1 MNLLLVSIKVHKF
14 WEKFLTPPRL
24 FVAEHSKKEKKLES
38 SLTNMET
45 VATNSTQKPKSRQQ
59 LSVRPPIRR
68 GCLFLGA
75 RGRGRGGGEGGA
87 SAVGSGCGGLPLQKR
102 LSIGAASVSSPSH
115 QTGA

>member
-1 MNLLLVSIKVHKF
+1 MNLLLVSIKLF
-14 WEKFLTPPRL
+14 EKVLTPSPHL
-24 FVAEHSKKEKKLES
+24 FVAEHSKKKKKKLES

-45 VATNSTQKPKSRQQ
+45 VATNPTQKPKSRQQ
-59 LSVRPPIRR
+59 LSARPPIRR

-75 RGRGRGGGEGGA
+75 RGEGREGGA
-87 SAVGSGCGGLPLQKR
+87 WAVGSGCGGLPLQKR